1 MSDPFDNA
9 PASRP
14 DPSEETKNKPL
25 KSEAEPLIGNSD
37 SAEEAEQSTLPTTA
51 TTQTDEFY
59 PSQVNEMSMD
69 ENPLI
74 DSPEEGSFLSKYAK
88 QERSQVVPKAP
99 LAMVETAFLASAAS
113 LIWLIN
119 YYFPLGPVLR
129 MFFPIPIALVYL
141 RWGNRASWMA
151 AIVSGLLLSVLMG
164 PTRSILFVIP
174 YGLMGVQLG
183 AMWRRQSNW
192 LFSILTGGLLGTLGF
207 FFRFWLL
214 SLLLGE
220 DLWVY
225 VMTQITQLTEW
236 GFTRLGLLAQPSL
249 TLIQA
254 LAVVMIIVSNLVY
267 LFVVHLVALL
277 LLDRLGNPI
286 PRPPNWVQVLLDYEG

>member
-1 MSDPFDNA
+1 MSDSVDDA

-25 KSEAEPLIGNSD
+25 RPDTESPIANSD
-37 SAEEAEQSTLPTTA
+37 ATEQLNEDDPLSPSAWGI
-51 TTQTDEFY
+51 DE
-59 PSQVNEMSMD
+59 PSQPAVSSSGFD
-69 ENPLI
+69 PLARN
-74 DSPEEGSFLSKYAK
+74 SASKEYAQRDALPHK
-88 QERSQVVPKAP
+88 AKAP
-99 LAMVETAFLASAAS
+99 LEMVETAFLASTAS

-129 MFFPIPIALVYL
+129 IFFPVPIALVYL

-151 AIVSGLLLSVLMG
+151 ALVSGLLLSVLMG
-164 PTRSILFVIP
+164 PTRSILFFIP

-183 AMWRRQSNW
+183 AMWRRRTGW
-192 LFSILTGGLLGTLGF
+192 FFSIATGTLLGTLGF

-225 VMTQITQLTEW
+225 VMTQITQLVEW
-236 GFTRLGLLAQPSL
+236 GFMRLGLLLEPSV
-249 TLIQA
+249 TMIQA
-254 LAVVMIIVSNLVY
+254 IAVVAIIINNAVY

-277 LLDRLGNPI
+277 MLDRLGNPI
-286 PRPPNWVQVLLDYEG
+286 PRPPNWVQVLLDYE